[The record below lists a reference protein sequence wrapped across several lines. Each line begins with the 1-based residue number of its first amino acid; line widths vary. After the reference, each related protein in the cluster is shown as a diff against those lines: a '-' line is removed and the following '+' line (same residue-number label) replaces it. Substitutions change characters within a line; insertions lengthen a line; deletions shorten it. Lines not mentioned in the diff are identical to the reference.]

1 MNRNRDL
8 AGWLA
13 LSVDERAAR
22 RTLALQDATDT
33 AASHGVYISI
43 TRLDDDSPRAGLLS
57 GIPFAVKD
65 NIDVAGVPTTGGTPV
80 FTAATPIVDS
90 GAVSAL
96 REEGAVVIGKTNL
109 HELAFGVTSNNGH
122 FGPVRNP
129 NDTSRSAG
137 GSSGGSAATVALG
150 TVPFSLGTD
159 TGGSIT
165 IPASFC
171 GVVGFRPTI
180 GRYPG
185 DGLINLSHSRDT
197 VGIHANSV
205 DDARTIDGLITRA
218 APYGERFSADWLRL
232 GVPKRYFQD
241 LDDEV
246 AEIASNVL
254 DQLREL
260 GADLVDIDVPE
271 IVELTG
277 LHAFELVFF
286 ETAQTLVARGSH
298 LGEGFAGLDLRSF
311 ADGSGSPDVQAIL
324 GMLAESPIAPERYE
338 QARFA
343 RMTVRRAYQKAFA
356 SNGLDA
362 FIFPSVPVLPP
373 LLGNDDTVDF
383 KGAELPLFPTIT
395 RNAGPGTFAGVPM
408 VSLPAGTTSTG
419 LPVGMTVEGPFHQ
432 DAHLL
437 SVAECLESV
446 LQPTM

>member
-8 AGWLA
+8 ADWLG
-13 LSVDERAAR
+13 LSPEERTAR
-22 RTLALQDATDT
+22 RSLARRDATDT
-33 AASHGVYISI
+33 ASSHGVYIS
-43 TRLDDDSPRAGLLS
+43 TTKADDDAPHPGLLS
-57 GIPFAVKD
+57 GVPFAVKD
-65 NIDVAGVPTTGGTPV
+65 NIDVAGIPTTGGAPV
-80 FTAATPIVDS
+80 FVTATPSVDA

-96 REEGAVVIGKTNL
+96 REEGAVVLGKTNL

-129 NDTSRSAG
+129 HDTARSAG

-185 DGLINLSHSRDT
+185 DGLITLSNSRDT

-205 DDARTIDGLITRA
+205 ADVRTVDGLITRA

-232 GVPKRYFQD
+232 GLPADYFRD

-246 AEIASNVL
+246 AEVAAATI
-254 DQLREL
+254 DFLRSL
-260 GADLVDIDVPE
+260 GVDLVEVEVPDTF
-271 IVELTG
+271 ELTG
-277 LHAFELVFF
+277 AHAFELVFF
-286 ETAQTLVARGSH
+286 EAAQTLLARGAL
-298 LGEGFAGLDLRSF
+298 LGESFAELDLRAF
-311 ADGSGSPDVQAIL
+311 ADASGSPDVQGIL
-324 GMLAESPIAPERYE
+324 GMMADNPVPTIRYE
-338 QARFA
+338 QARYA
-343 RMTVRRAYQKAFA
+343 RLALRRAYQKTFA
-356 SNGLDA
+356 TNGIDA

-373 LLGNDDTVDF
+373 PLGNDDVIDF
-383 KGAELPLFPTIT
+383 KGTELPLFPTIT
-395 RNAGPGTFAGVPM
+395 RHTGPGTFAGVPM
-408 VSLPAGTTSTG
+408 VTLPSGMTATG
-419 LPVGMTVEGPFHQ
+419 LPVGMTLEGPFHQ

-437 SVAECLESV
+437 TVAECLESV
-446 LQPTM
+446 LETTM